1 MNSFKR
7 SEYLTQT
14 KEADQGASYASNE
27 YEKYQVANKKAKE
40 DLAATL
46 ARHAEE
52 RAGLA
57 DEREVI
63 KEILRYLGVLAD
75 VKVCMCLF
83 SVQCVSK

>member
-1 MNSFKR
+1 M
-7 SEYLTQT
+7 TQT
-14 KEADQGASYASNE
+14 KEADPGASYASNE
-27 YEKYQVANKKAKE
+27 YQKYQGANKKAKE
-40 DLAATL
+40 DLTATL

-83 SVQCVSK
+83 SV